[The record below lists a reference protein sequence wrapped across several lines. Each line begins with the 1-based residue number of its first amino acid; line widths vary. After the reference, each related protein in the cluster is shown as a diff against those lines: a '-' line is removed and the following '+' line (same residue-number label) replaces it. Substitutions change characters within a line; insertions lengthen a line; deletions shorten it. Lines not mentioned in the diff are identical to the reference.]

1 MKGSSCGKLLGFSG
15 GQIVFSFFTEPVIVF
30 VRVEVFRFGGIF
42 FFIGGRGEIR
52 TPAGSCSMSRGNS
65 STGSA
70 GVRTV
75 VGGPM
80 SKLLTLVAF
89 VLLAYF
95 LFSNR
100 KRSYQVSAFSWKF
113 ASGIARRKG
122 EECFRF
128 EGDCDCGRDTIFL
141 LGSEIG

>member
-1 MKGSSCGKLLGFSG
+1 M
-15 GQIVFSFFTEPVIVF
+15 
-30 VRVEVFRFGGIF
+30 
-42 FFIGGRGEIR
+42 
-52 TPAGSCSMSRGNS
+52 
-65 STGSA
+65 
-70 GVRTV
+70 
-75 VGGPM
+75 VGCPM

-122 EECFRF
+122 EECFGF
-128 EGDCDCGRDTIFL
+128 EGDGDGTIERFDTIL
-141 LGSEIG
+141 LVIARRSFPLLECDFYGRY